1 MVTEKGSAS
10 WPGIAGFECFKFCLV
25 WGVEQLYIRVPLY
38 RCTSMYIGRGQVLF
52 QNLFLTY
59 SPPILGRSDDEI
71 CVMHKSRFWLISRPS
86 SPKNK
91 HPCSFLGYKFAGANL
106 LLLGTTALLG
116 SFDTLRIFSSGTWYR
131 TLPKPFANRLSGSV
145 RPCTLPDASF
155 CIAKTS
161 LLLITPDI
169 PVRPDT
175 LRIFQ

>member
-25 WGVEQLYIRVPLY
+25 WGVEQLYIHVPLY

-86 SPKNK
+86 SPKNE

-131 TLPKPFANRLSGSV
+131 TLPKPFANRRGKY
-145 RPCTLPDASF
+145 
-155 CIAKTS
+155 AKQ
-161 LLLITPDI
+161 IKI
-169 PVRPDT
+169 NRRRIFDT
-175 LRIFQ
+175 LRINFYEATK

>member
-25 WGVEQLYIRVPLY
+25 WGVEQLYIHVPLY

-86 SPKNK
+86 SPKNEP
-91 HPCSFLGYKFAGANL
+91 PCSSLSYKFAGANL
-106 LLLGTTALLG
+106 LLLGTSGIRAASAFPALLKIDIADARSLAEIKRRRTFCTSSIYFG
-116 SFDTLRIFSSGTWYR
+116 VATTQMRCIFSKVY
-131 TLPKPFANRLSGSV
+131 LYCRL
-145 RPCTLPDASF
+145 
-155 CIAKTS
+155 
-161 LLLITPDI
+161 
-169 PVRPDT
+169 
-175 LRIFQ
+175 

>member
-25 WGVEQLYIRVPLY
+25 WGVEQLYIHVPLY

-86 SPKNK
+86 SPKNEY
-91 HPCSFLGYKFAGANL
+91 PCSFLGYKFAGANL
-106 LLLGTTALLG
+106 LLLGTSGIRAASAFPALLKIVVP
-116 SFDTLRIFSSGTWYR
+116 DTRREQKTPAGML
-131 TLPKPFANRLSGSV
+131 KSV
-145 RPCTLPDASF
+145 HPCTLF
-155 CIAKTS
+155 NVEF
-161 LLLITPDI
+161 LLRKNVAAAYNPGH
-169 PVRPDT
+169 PCPS
-175 LRIFQ
+175 